1 MNYCYF
7 FCNFAIKLLTAK
19 VSHTK
24 KKNEDNR
31 LYKIFVSYNPRYRIS
46 ILSGIARRKMPEGIS

>member
-31 LYKIFVSYNPRYRIS
+31 LY
-46 ILSGIARRKMPEGIS
+46 